1 MSLLDYV
8 DKEQQI
14 VVSDIAEKAN
24 SALINTKLKL
34 PFPPVA
40 ISMGSHEISGI
51 VYPTIFGSF
60 GNFSAIVGASKS
72 KKTFFKSLIVSSFI
86 GGESRNYSTT
96 IKGHKQTNC
105 VVLDI
110 DTEQG
115 DWHAQNVFKR
125 IEKMTNLDYA
135 NYKPYALRRY
145 NHKERIEIIEYLI
158 YESEFKDNIG
168 LVCIDGL
175 ADLVS
180 DVNNLEECNEIV
192 QKVMKWTD
200 EKKFHLVTIIHQN
213 SFSQKATG
221 HLGSAILKKAE
232 TICNLASTD
241 EGTNVKFSYTRGFPI
256 SEINFAIDKD
266 GLPYV
271 LGEYVQEIFEQPKLI
286 QPNKQF
292 ETEIF

>member
-1 MSLLDYV
+1 MSLTDYI
-8 DKEQQI
+8 DKEAEI
-14 VVSDIAEKAN
+14 IISDIAEKAN
-24 SALINTKLKL
+24 LALIDTKVKL

-40 ISMGSHEISGI
+40 ISMGSHEIGGV

-60 GNFSAIVGASKS
+60 GNFSAVVGASKS

-86 GGESRNYSTT
+86 GGEAKNYTTT
-96 IKGHKQTNC
+96 IQGHKSNNC

-125 IEKMTNLDYA
+125 IEKMTKLDYA

-200 EKKFHLVTIIHQN
+200 EKKFHLITIIHQN

-232 TICNLASTD
+232 TICNLTSTD
-241 EGTNVKFSYTRGFPI
+241 GGTNVKFSYTRGFPI
-256 SEINFAIDKD
+256 SEINFNINKD

-271 LGEYVQEIFEQPKLI
+271 LGENLAELFIQPTLI
-286 QPNKQF
+286 QPNQQF
-292 ETEIF
+292 ETDIF